1 MGTQPLVLVADDE
14 PRITKLVSIAL
25 TEEGFRVVTATGG
38 EDALAKAEEVRPDI
52 VLLDIVMPD
61 LDGIEVM
68 RQLREQRPVPVILL
82 TAKGATAD
90 KAKGLDLGADDY
102 IAKPFHP
109 DELAARVRAVIRRSS
124 GVEPGAGVLA
134 FDDIEIDLERRMVRR
149 NGELVQL
156 SRTEW
161 LLLQHLAT
169 HPGKVVL
176 HTELLTKVWGPE
188 YRDDL
193 QYLRVW
199 ISRVR
204 RKLGAKPGE
213 PGRIKTFQGIG
224 YLLDVEPGGGSI
236 TGDGTTSDR
245 RHRHRRDRDRRPR
258 QRPSADL
265 ATVRPRVRPTLNRHS
280 TARRPTGRLVR
291 RVWAPH
297 RRWASRLIGGLLG
310 WEVHLMTYDE
320 KTVVH
325 RDDYVDGGTAVTSRT
340 VEARPSGGTIAGRI
354 VILLFGIVQV
364 LILLRIVF
372 LLLDARE
379 ANDLVAWILN
389 ASQIFV
395 APFEGMLGTNAVTSG
410 GSVLDVAAILALI
423 GWSLLEVL
431 ILAAVGVFRREPAA
445 A

>member
-1 MGTQPLVLVADDE
+1 MVLQCRRRPAGTARPALSRQQPEPVRPTTDRTTTQAAVTISFNRSQERCCVGPQPLVLVADDE

-25 TEEGFRVVTATGG
+25 SEEGFRVVTATGG
-38 EDALAKAEEVRPDI
+38 EDALAKAEEIRPDI

-109 DELAARVRAVIRRSS
+109 DELAARVRAVIRRST
-124 GVEPGAGVLA
+124 GVEPGAGVVA
-134 FDDIEIDLERRMVRR
+134 FDDVEIDLERRMVRR
-149 NGELVQL
+149 GGELVQL

-213 PGRIKTFQGIG
+213 PGRIRTFQGIG
-224 YLLDVEPGGGSI
+224 YLLDVEGTAGGGPEDGADDI
-236 TGDGTTSDR
+236 AEVGDD
-245 RHRHRRDRDRRPR
+245 
-258 QRPSADL
+258 A
-265 ATVRPRVRPTLNRHS
+265 VEEN
-280 TARRPTGRLVR
+280 
-291 RVWAPH
+291 
-297 RRWASRLIGGLLG
+297 
-310 WEVHLMTYDE
+310 
-320 KTVVH
+320 
-325 RDDYVDGGTAVTSRT
+325 GTAT
-340 VEARPSGGTIAGRI
+340 A
-354 VILLFGIVQV
+354 
-364 LILLRIVF
+364 
-372 LLLDARE
+372 
-379 ANDLVAWILN
+379 
-389 ASQIFV
+389 
-395 APFEGMLGTNAVTSG
+395 AP
-410 GSVLDVAAILALI
+410 
-423 GWSLLEVL
+423 
-431 ILAAVGVFRREPAA
+431 VG
-445 A
+445 